1 MQIKKISSIALLVL
15 SASILVIVYAY
26 NAKPTDE
33 WITYYGKFK
42 PIPANAITP
51 KGWLKQYLMN
61 QRDGLTG
68 HLDNAGYPFN
78 TVGWAA
84 DSIPNNTSVER
95 WWPYSQNA
103 YWVDGMLRCGL
114 LLNDTF
120 LLNKARK
127 SIYYVL
133 AHPDSTGF
141 LGPQFIKP
149 NYERDRW
156 VYAIF
161 FRAWMAEYEA
171 TKNPKILDAI
181 KKHYLGDR
189 FAHTGIRESVNA
201 EVVLWAYA
209 QSKDETLLEF
219 AKEIYNNANKLNRDS
234 KTSDIGF
241 LKDTVATGEHGV
253 TYLEKSKIGAILY
266 LYTGDTNYL
275 APSIAAFKK
284 IDKYH
289 MLVSGT
295 NVSSEHIEP
304 VTTQETQ
311 EICDISDYTWNI
323 AYLLQATGN
332 VTYADKI
339 ERAAFNAAP
348 GSVTKDFKALQ
359 YFSSPNQVIAARG
372 SYIRGGGDQMRYAPN
387 PGTECCPA
395 NVNRM
400 MPNFAINSWMTD
412 GRGGIVAAMYAPS
425 LVTFPVGEYKK
436 NVTIVEE
443 TNYPFSDSI
452 KFTMH
457 LKEQTGF
464 DFYIRIPQWCS
475 NPKVLLNGVAVKE
488 TLTQGTYVPLFAQ
501 YKEGDMVTVIL
512 PSTFNLTPQVE
523 NGITVEKGP
532 LIYALKIAENWKI
545 DSKDNRSTADFP
557 AYELFAKSPWN
568 YALCLTPEN
577 IQQQIK
583 VIKKPYSDNP
593 WSIENAPIELQV
605 PARLVTGWAMDNKTA
620 MQFENWKVK
629 RNEMG
634 KVTSWYMEGK
644 GTRKGM
650 WSFSPLLP
658 DAKLIQKSRNNK
670 IETVTLVPYGCSKL
684 RITVFPKG
692 M

>member
-1 MQIKKISSIALLVL
+1 MQIKKITSIALLVL

-95 WWPYSQNA
+95 WWPYEQNA

-114 LLNDTF
+114 LLKDTF

-359 YFSSPNQVIAARG
+359 YFSGPNQVITARG

-436 NVTIVEE
+436 NVTIDEE

-488 TLTQGTYVPLFAQ
+488 TLTQGTYIPLFAQ

-512 PSTFNLTPQVE
+512 PSKFNLTPQVE

-634 KVTSWYMEGK
+634 KVTSWYMEEK

-684 RITVFPKG
+684 RVTVFPKG